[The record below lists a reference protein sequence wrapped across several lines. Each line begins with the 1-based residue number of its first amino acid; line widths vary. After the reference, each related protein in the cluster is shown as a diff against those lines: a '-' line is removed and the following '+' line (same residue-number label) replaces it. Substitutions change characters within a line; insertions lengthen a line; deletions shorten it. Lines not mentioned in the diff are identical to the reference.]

1 MTSIEMIRPYVEKKI
16 AEYLGIEA
24 VKTDPG
30 GDIPIRFGSTVC
42 VVKLL
47 EGPTGPMMRVF
58 SPFIRGVPK
67 SPALLEKLNE
77 MNSAAPYVRFFWL
90 EETVFCAIDVIATDL
105 EKEEIAT
112 ALSAVAWHS
121 DNLDEQLVKEF
132 GGKRVFEDEQGEGKK
147 PAGAA
152 DASYL

>member
-1 MTSIEMIRPYVEKKI
+1 MANIEMIRPYVEKKI
-16 AEYLGIEA
+16 AEYLGIES
-24 VKTDPG
+24 VKTDPD

-58 SPFIRGVPK
+58 SPFIREVQK
-67 SPALLEKLNE
+67 STELLEKLNE

-90 EETVFCAIDVIATDL
+90 EKTVFCAIDVIATDL
-105 EKEEIAT
+105 EKDEIGN

-121 DNLDEQLVKEF
+121 DNLDEQLIKEF
-132 GGKRVFEDEQGEGKK
+132 GGKRVFEDADEKEK

-152 DASYL
+152 DTSYL